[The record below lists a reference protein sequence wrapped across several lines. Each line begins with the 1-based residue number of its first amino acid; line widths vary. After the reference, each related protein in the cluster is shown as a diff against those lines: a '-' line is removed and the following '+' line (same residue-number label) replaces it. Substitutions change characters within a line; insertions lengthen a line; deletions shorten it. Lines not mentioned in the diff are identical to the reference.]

1 MISLA
6 KHIELLLL
14 DHDCVIVPELGTF
27 IANHASACYNE
38 DDDSLFL
45 PPYRN
50 ICFNPNLVTN
60 DGLLAQSYMNAYDAS
75 YPEAYKQM
83 FQDIVELKDELDI
96 KGSFELKGIGVLS
109 KNIDGNIIFTSANS
123 GILTPSFYGL
133 YSFNIKSWEELLKEK
148 QLRDTLDETTI
159 IPINTKNTLAE
170 DISKDDASKKVP
182 QSFKTKIIDISV
194 AAVASVLLFFLF
206 SYPTF
211 KSSTASEDKI
221 YIASSIKV
229 DNKDT
234 DKIEKNEASPLT
246 ETEVNSPTEITNI
259 EAISKTEGTIEEP
272 IVNNQ
277 IIEEKIEKKFVIVLA
292 TCVAKKNANIL
303 IQKLQKEGFSDVKF
317 DDNGKMNRVTYSSFS
332 TFKEANE
339 ELATLRHLNPCFKD
353 AWIYNLSK

>member
-159 IPINTKNTLAE
+159 IPI
-170 DISKDDASKKVP
+170 KVP

-234 DKIEKNEASPLT
+234 DKIEKNGASPLT
-246 ETEVNSPTEITNI
+246 ETEVKAPTEITNI
-259 EAISKTEGTIEEP
+259 EAISKTEETIEEP

-292 TCVAKKNANIL
+292 TCVAEKNANIL